1 MKSFWISLGIFSI
14 DVQQTAP
21 SNSASESVRMHT
33 AFQPLIFVLVI
44 GIRFPGTQNGHI
56 SARSK
61 TPELYDI
68 KWSVD
73 AASRQEKQTKLT
85 KDRSGRA
92 NRLTAFTRHACLQR
106 RIITTELPMENT
118 SFSSRHSSQIHHTSF
133 SCRPIVFQHVINHMR
148 TTTNTRSSC
157 RPSSPV
163 LLQTHRTACQLT
175 ISVLR
180 RRRQRRWRQMPNASR
195 PTERYSIYLLRPS
208 STNGPALLSLPA
220 HAHTHYAAAAA
231 AAVAIIVGHL
241 QYTQMHVTHSV
252 THAHWWLSLWRQ
264 RSVNLSAVI
273 SSWSTYKCCQT
284 MQNVARVTRKAP
296 AAWNRYELCSNGLMI
311 QTTLSCAGNLC
322 ISCDSL
328 CCICIYQGRIAMWE
342 VGINWTG

>member
-14 DVQQTAP
+14 DVQQTVP

-44 GIRFPGTQNGHI
+44 GIRLPGTQNGHI

-73 AASRQEKQTKLT
+73 AANRQEKQTKLT

-106 RIITTELPMENT
+106 RSITTELPMENT
-118 SFSSRHSSQIHHTSF
+118 WFSSRHSSQIRHTSF

-148 TTTNTRSSC
+148 TTTNARGSC

-180 RRRQRRWRQMPNASR
+180 QRRRRWRQMPNASR

-220 HAHTHYAAAAA
+220 HAHTHHAA

-241 QYTQMHVTHSV
+241 QCT
-252 THAHWWLSLWRQ
+252 
-264 RSVNLSAVI
+264 
-273 SSWSTYKCCQT
+273 
-284 MQNVARVTRKAP
+284 
-296 AAWNRYELCSNGLMI
+296 
-311 QTTLSCAGNLC
+311 
-322 ISCDSL
+322 
-328 CCICIYQGRIAMWE
+328 
-342 VGINWTG
+342 